1 MQIQLFKDT
10 EIWVIALKS
19 LCFCQKDWNLV
30 NGLSKNEDV
39 LEKQKYY
46 WQRFNAFIGDEKED
60 IIAEASIV
68 TKKKVQK
75 FHTHTVG
82 CVMINVNVDGFFHI
96 NLCYMCISVHTYMY
110 PNILSFVMKTV
121 NFSY

>member
-19 LCFCQKDWNLV
+19 LCFCQKDWGLV
-30 NGLSKNEDV
+30 KGLSRKEDV

-60 IIAEASIV
+60 IIAKASKV
-68 TKKKVQK
+68 TEKKVQK
-75 FHTHTVG
+75 
-82 CVMINVNVDGFFHI
+82 
-96 NLCYMCISVHTYMY
+96 LYTY
-110 PNILSFVMKTV
+110 IRLAVL
-121 NFSY
+121 